1 MLPCLLLF
9 AATCLLMILS
19 VLFFP
24 KLRLGHVSVDTYWV
38 VTLIGAALLLLF
50 GPATIAD
57 VLSGLL
63 SDSAVNPVKIL
74 VLFLSMTALSVFLDE
89 LGFFRYMA
97 TVALRYAGGGQGRL
111 FLLLYL
117 TVSVLTV
124 FTSNDIIILSFTPFI
139 CYFAKNAHIDPM
151 PYLAAE
157 FVAANTFSMA
167 LSIGN
172 PTNIYLSTAAGVDFL
187 SYARV
192 MLLPTLAA
200 GVVAPLLLFLLYRRS
215 LRAPLSATVERER
228 VADPLLLAVGLLHL
242 SVCTLLLA
250 VGSYLSLP
258 MWVVALGGAL
268 SLFLVTL
275 VISAIRR
282 RPPAILAA
290 TLRRVP
296 FELVP
301 FVLSMFVSILVLGRV
316 GVTAAA
322 ALLLSRL
329 PAIPAYG
336 LSAFLAANLVNNIPM
351 SVLFSGILE
360 AGSAGLPGVFATVIA
375 SNLGAYFTPIGA
387 LAGIMWTGILRRH
400 GYRFSYRGFLL
411 LGVTVALPTLAVALL
426 ALAAVV

>member
-1 MLPCLLLF
+1 
-9 AATCLLMILS
+9 
-19 VLFFP
+19 
-24 KLRLGHVSVDTYWV
+24 
-38 VTLIGAALLLLF
+38 
-50 GPATIAD
+50 
-57 VLSGLL
+57 
-63 SDSAVNPVKIL
+63 
-74 VLFLSMTALSVFLDE
+74 
-89 LGFFRYMA
+89 MA

-215 LRAPLSATVERER
+215 LRSPLSATVERER
-228 VADPLLLAVGLLHL
+228 VADPLLLSVGLLHL
-242 SVCTLLLA
+242 SLCTLLLA

-258 MWVVALGGAL
+258 MWAVALGGAL

-360 AGSAGLPGVFATVIA
+360 AGSAGTPGVFATVIA

-387 LAGIMWTGILRRH
+387 LAGMMWTGILRRH